1 MEDKDVQY
9 WIDISEYDLKVAE
22 CLLERGYYI
31 YVGFMCHQS
40 IEKMLKAIY
49 VKNNNKTPPYTH
61 KLDRLIEEAKISNLF
76 SVTQLSFIDELT
88 PLNIQARYPVYK
100 DSIHKFIKKERAEDI
115 LQKTQELWKWLRQ
128 RIE

>member
-1 MEDKDVQY
+1 MDDKDIQY
-9 WIDISEYDLKVAE
+9 WIDISEYDLTVAE
-22 CLLERGYYI
+22 CLLEQKHYI

-49 VKNNNKTPPYTH
+49 VKNNNKIPPYTH
-61 KLDRLIEEAKISNLF
+61 KLDRLIEEARISSLF
-76 SVTQLSFIDELT
+76 SEAQLSFIDELT

-100 DSIHKFIKKERAEDI
+100 NSIHKLVTKERAGDI

>member
-22 CLLERGYYI
+22 CLLERGYYL

-49 VKNNNKTPPYTH
+49 EKNNNKTPPYTH
-61 KLDRLIEEAKISNLF
+61 KLDTRSSSFFLRLDGMVVA
-76 SVTQLSFIDELT
+76 
-88 PLNIQARYPVYK
+88 
-100 DSIHKFIKKERAEDI
+100 
-115 LQKTQELWKWLRQ
+115 
-128 RIE
+128 